1 MRLRPLVLGAVLL
14 TMALAAAGCTS
25 AGANPTSD
33 TGGGTPA
40 GTVTV
45 KADGKVVCVIALK
58 GGRGTCKVNTGAYP
72 PGTVKFSGSYG
83 GGAGFKPSH
92 SGTVSLK
99 LLKAAATTSL
109 SLSVA
114 TAKYGDEQAARLRVR
129 VVPRST
135 GGQTPSGKV
144 TVRAGGTVVCVI
156 TLASGTGSCAP
167 AAKELAPGR
176 YRLSA
181 SYPGSTQF
189 TGSVSGEQ
197 TLVVA
202 K

>member
-1 MRLRPLVLGAVLL
+1 MRLRPLVLGAVFL

-25 AGANPTSD
+25 AGTHAAAGAGSR
-33 TGGGTPA
+33 TPA

-45 KADGKVVCVIALK
+45 KAGGKVVCVITLK
-58 GGRGTCKVNTGAYP
+58 GGSGTCKVNTSAYP
-72 PGTVKFSGSYG
+72 PGTVKFSGSYSG
-83 GGAGFKPSH
+83 GTGSKPSR
-92 SGTVSLK
+92 SGTVSLN
-99 LLKAAATTSL
+99 LEKAATKTSL
-109 SLSVA
+109 SLPAA
-114 TAKYGDEQAARLRVR
+114 TVKYGHEQAERLGVR
-129 VVPRST
+129 VVPRFT
-135 GGQTPSGKV
+135 GTPSGKV
-144 TVRAGGTVVCVI
+144 TVRAGSTVVCAI

-167 AAKELAPGR
+167 AAAKLAPGS

-197 TLVVA
+197 ALVVA